1 MRMFA
6 ACSIAWAVALG
17 ALGTGCAVDRA
28 PITIFPAA
36 PGKSPAA
43 PSTEDTTMQAKL
55 EEIVAKAAIDPASQ
69 PDLTLL
75 YERGHALSGTI
86 RFALG
91 ADGHY
96 ELRSN
101 VTGGRKPGS
110 WQGTLT
116 AAQHKAL
123 LEAASQGLL
132 ATPNSARNIGDD
144 EEPVFVTWRDGA
156 LAHKL
161 TLWHADA
168 AHAPGFVVFERA
180 VLGLLKQLSGGAILA
195 SAA

>member
-1 MRMFA
+1 
-6 ACSIAWAVALG
+6 
-17 ALGTGCAVDRA
+17 
-28 PITIFPAA
+28 
-36 PGKSPAA
+36 
-43 PSTEDTTMQAKL
+43 MQEKL
-55 EEIVAKAAIDPASQ
+55 KEIVAKAAIDPESQ
-69 PDLTLL
+69 PDLTLV
-75 YERGHALSGTI
+75 YERGHAHSGTV

-96 ELRSN
+96 ELDSN
-101 VTGGRKPGS
+101 VTSGRQPGT

-132 ATPNSARNIGDD
+132 ATPDSARNIGDD

-156 LAHKL
+156 LRHKL

-168 AHAPGFVVFERA
+168 AHAPGFVVFERG
-180 VLGLLKQLSGGAILA
+180 LFGLLKQLSGGAILA
-195 SAA
+195 NAA